1 MDEDSLPAW
10 NGRDIAELLGLRRI
24 AANRF
29 RSRCAERNEH
39 GRIYGGQML
48 GQALNAAAETIP
60 SDRSASCMQFLFASG
75 GIPEQAIE
83 YAVTTVQ
90 EGKRFSSRN
99 VRGTQS
105 NGRVV
110 CDASVTFAQTI
121 ESPTHQAPPPP
132 DCGLDQDP
140 ERSTR
145 LEDIDSSEARDVART
160 LDIFYQRHVAIDIRA
175 PFLEDFSPSVI
186 KEARVRFWIKMRTPM
201 GDDPRHHAAAFAYL
215 SDYWINFV
223 ASITHVAALAKA
235 NAPLYVAS
243 LNHAMWL
250 HRPLRVDQWLL
261 FDCVS
266 PSGAAGRGLSTARV
280 YSRTDDLVAS
290 AAQECLLA
298 PIA

>member
-1 MDEDSLPAW
+1 MDEDNLPGW
-10 NGRDIAELLGLRRI
+10 NGRNIGDLLDLTQIG
-24 AANRF
+24 ANRF

-39 GRIYGGQML
+39 GRVYGGQML
-48 GQALNAAAETIP
+48 GQALNAAAETVP
-60 SDRSASCMQFLFASG
+60 SDRIASSMQFLFAAG
-75 GIPEQAIE
+75 GIPEQAID

-99 VRGTQS
+99 VRGSQS

-110 CDASVTFAQTI
+110 CDANATFARTI
-121 ESPTHQAPPPP
+121 NSPAHQAPPPP

-145 LEDIDSSEARDVART
+145 LEDIDASEAEEVVRI
-160 LDIFYQRHVAIDIRA
+160 LDIRYQRHIAVDIRA
-175 PFLEDFSPSVI
+175 PFVEDFSPSAI

-201 GDDPRHHAAAFAYL
+201 GDDPRRHAAAFAYL

-223 ASITHVAALAKA
+223 ASVTHVAALAKIS
-235 NAPLYVAS
+235 APLYIAS
-243 LNHAMWL
+243 LNHAIWL
-250 HRPLRVDQWLL
+250 HRQFRADQWLL

-266 PSGAAGRGLSTARV
+266 PSGAAGRGLSTARI
-280 YSRTDDLVAS
+280 YSRTNDLVAS
-290 AAQECLLA
+290 ATQECLLA